1 MGRYY
6 DGDIE
11 GKFMFAIQTSD
22 DADFFGVVGQPPE
35 ELHYYFEEDHL
46 EDIKKGID
54 KCLEELGDWNGKLD
68 KFFKENNGYNDKM
81 LEDQIGLKQDKTKEV
96 LVWYARL
103 RLGKEILECVQEQ
116 QCCHFVAEC

>member
-1 MGRYY
+1 
-6 DGDIE
+6 
-11 GKFMFAIQTSD
+11 MFAVQSSD
-22 DADFFGVVGQPPE
+22 DADFFGVVGEPPA
-35 ELHYYFEEDHL
+35 ELIYQFDEDHL

-81 LEDQIGLKQDKTKEV
+81 LEDQIGLKEDKVTEV
-96 LVWYARL
+96 LKWYARL

-116 QCCHFVAEC
+116 QSCYFTAEC